1 MSPDISMCQAEDT
14 EIEER
19 NNSSYIKRL
28 NTNVCPL
35 RETCYRYKAK
45 PDKYMQSFS
54 DFRDA
59 LNEDKTECEYLMP
72 IWDDRKK
79 GSK

>member
-19 NNSSYIKRL
+19 DNSSFIKRL

-35 RETCYRYKAK
+35 RDKCFRYKAK
-45 PDKYMQSFS
+45 PSMYQSFS
-54 DFRDA
+54 DFRSE
-59 LNEDKTECEYLMP
+59 LNKDKTECGHFMKIY
-72 IWDDRKK
+72 DN
-79 GSK
+79 G